1 MPCSKS
7 RRAGVLVVGGG
18 PAGLGPL
25 FAAASSQ
32 RLDSLLASGVV
43 IVDNSGNV
51 GSGGLG
57 EHAIRSDSAAEALLD
72 VIKRTDERTL
82 ADLHDH
88 PTVAAVS
95 AHAGRAVPLSL
106 AAELL
111 HLVGRTMIQMIK
123 NSAFGRVHEN
133 ASALFTRQVSPD
145 EWNTL
150 IINHAT
156 GRIEEICSTSVVLA
170 TGAYQPEQRLF
181 LEEVAGEPLLPRYS
195 GKVFQSGY
203 VLTHAGIREC
213 AAKLGGKKDPRV
225 VIVGGSASA
234 GAVGH
239 ALLHLLPGQCAFGEG
254 GVSLLHRRRLNIFF
268 NSVAEAQAEG
278 YTEFGPE
285 DVCPLT
291 GRVHRLGGLRFDS
304 RDVVMAARGMG
315 GRTPDKRLRL
325 LQLEQKTMCEARALL
340 DGADM
345 IIAAMGYRP
354 RALPVI
360 DVHKRP
366 IPLLAQ
372 AINSNSLVDDQC
384 RVLSAT
390 GEALAGLFGI
400 GLASGIPHTPEIG
413 GETNFT
419 GQINSL
425 WLWQHLLGLRI
436 VKQVQERSSSNC
448 YAL

>member
-72 VIKRTDERTL
+72 VVKQTDERAL

-88 PTVAAVS
+88 PTVTAVS
-95 AHAGRAVPLSL
+95 AHTGRAVPLSL

-111 HLVGRTMIQMIK
+111 HLIGRTMTQVIK
-123 NSAFGRVHEN
+123 SSALGRVHEN

-145 EWNTL
+145 EWHTL

-156 GRIEEICSTSVVLA
+156 GRIEDICSTSVILA
-170 TGAYQPEQRLF
+170 TGAYQPQQRLF
-181 LEEVAGEPLLPRYS
+181 LEDVAGEPLLPRYN

-203 VLTHAGIREC
+203 VLTHAGIKEC
-213 AAKLGGKKDPRV
+213 AAKLSGKKNPRV

-234 GAVGH
+234 GAVAH
-239 ALLHLLPGQCAFGEG
+239 ALLHLLPGNCTFGQG
-254 GVSLLHRRRLNIFF
+254 GVSLLHRRRLSIFF

-285 DVCPLT
+285 DICPLT

-304 RDVVMAARGMG
+304 RDVVLAARGMG

-325 LQLEQKTMCEARALL
+325 VRLEQKAISEARALL

-360 DVHKRP
+360 DAHKRP

-372 AINSNSLVDDQC
+372 AINSHSLVDDQC
-384 RVLSAT
+384 RVLDAA

-400 GLASGIPHTPEIG
+400 GLASGIPHTPELG

-436 VKQVQERSSSNC
+436 VTQVQERSSSNC

>member
-203 VLTHAGIREC
+203 VLTQAS
-213 AAKLGGKKDPRV
+213 
-225 VIVGGSASA
+225 GSA
-234 GAVGH
+234 
-239 ALLHLLPGQCAFGEG
+239 L
-254 GVSLLHRRRLNIFF
+254 R
-268 NSVAEAQAEG
+268 NSVA
-278 YTEFGPE
+278 
-285 DVCPLT
+285 
-291 GRVHRLGGLRFDS
+291 
-304 RDVVMAARGMG
+304 
-315 GRTPDKRLRL
+315 KR
-325 LQLEQKTMCEARALL
+325 
-340 DGADM
+340 
-345 IIAAMGYRP
+345 
-354 RALPVI
+354 
-360 DVHKRP
+360 
-366 IPLLAQ
+366 IPA
-372 AINSNSLVDDQC
+372 SL
-384 RVLSAT
+384 SW
-390 GEALAGLFGI
+390 EALRVREQWDM
-400 GLASGIPHTPEIG
+400 PC
-413 GETNFT
+413 FT
-419 GQINSL
+419 CFQGSAPSAKE
-425 WLWQHLLGLRI
+425 
-436 VKQVQERSSSNC
+436 VYRS
-448 YAL
+448 YTVGA